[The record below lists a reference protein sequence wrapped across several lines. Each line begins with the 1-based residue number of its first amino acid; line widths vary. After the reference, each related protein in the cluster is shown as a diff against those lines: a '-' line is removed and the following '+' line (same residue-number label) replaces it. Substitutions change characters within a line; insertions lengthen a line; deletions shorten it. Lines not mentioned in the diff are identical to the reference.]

1 MRQEKAKVGLVG
13 VGLDTYW
20 GQFPELLPRL
30 LSYQDGISD
39 RLKHMNISVINVG
52 MIDIPQKAVDA
63 ALQLKKADVEFV
75 FLFIS
80 TYALSSTILPIA
92 QQVAKPIIMLNLQPV
107 AAIDY
112 KRVNSLGDRG
122 KMTGEWLAHCQ
133 ACSVP
138 EFASVFNRAGIR
150 YDIVTGYLS
159 DEMAWREIKSWVD
172 AACVMYG
179 MRNNRLGVLG
189 HYYCGMLDVYTDLT
203 QQSAVF
209 GTHVE
214 LLEMCELKAY
224 RDAVTE
230 IEIQAKLEEF
240 SSEFDI
246 EASCEI
252 DELRRAARTSVALDK
267 IVNAHHLGSMAYYY
281 EGFQGNDYEDIVTSV
296 IAGNTLLTGCG
307 IPVAGECEIKNAQAM
322 KIMSLLGAG
331 GSFAEFYAMDFEDD
345 VVLLGHDGPA
355 HFAIA
360 EEKVKLAPLP
370 LYHGKPGKGLSIQ
383 MTVKSGDITLLS
395 VCEGKSGV
403 FLLAAEGEAV
413 QGETLHIANTNS
425 RYRFA
430 SGARSFIDNWSKAGP
445 SHHCAIGIGHKLNEL
460 KKLAFLLNIPI
471 VVVD

>member
-30 LSYQDGISD
+30 LSYQDEISD

-52 MIDIPQKAVDA
+52 MIDTPQKAVDA
-63 ALQLKKADVEFV
+63 ALQLKRQMWS
-75 FLFIS
+75 LFFI
-80 TYALSSTILPIA
+80 YFDLCAFFDYLPIA

-307 IPVAGECEIKNAQAM
+307 IPVAGECEIKMRKQ
-322 KIMSLLGAG
+322 
-331 GSFAEFYAMDFEDD
+331 
-345 VVLLGHDGPA
+345 
-355 HFAIA
+355 
-360 EEKVKLAPLP
+360 
-370 LYHGKPGKGLSIQ
+370 
-383 MTVKSGDITLLS
+383 
-395 VCEGKSGV
+395 
-403 FLLAAEGEAV
+403 
-413 QGETLHIANTNS
+413 
-425 RYRFA
+425 
-430 SGARSFIDNWSKAGP
+430 
-445 SHHCAIGIGHKLNEL
+445 
-460 KKLAFLLNIPI
+460 
-471 VVVD
+471 